1 MSTRRRVGAM
11 VALLVLLLGLA
22 ACGTDAPNADTG
34 GDPGQSQSPDK
45 ATDPPTSSPT
55 KKGTPAA
62 VSEELR
68 FTSETLDGDA
78 FDGTKLAGKDA
89 VLWFWAPWCTEC
101 RREAPH
107 VARSQAQRPGVVFVG
122 VAGLG
127 ETDDMRDFVDDYDVD
142 GFEHVADVDGSLW
155 QRFGVV
161 QQPAYA
167 FIDDSGKVEVFR
179 GELGEDGL
187 AERVDAL
194 TGN

>member
-1 MSTRRRVGAM
+1 MSTARRGATLF
-11 VALLVLLLGLA
+11 ALVLVLGLG
-22 ACGTDAPNADTG
+22 ACGTGSQSADQAVDMDQRTTADEATDAPTG
-34 GDPGQSQSPDK
+34 SP
-45 ATDPPTSSPT
+45 SE
-55 KKGTPAA
+55 KGTPAA

-68 FTSETLDGDA
+68 FTSETLDGAA
-78 FDGTKLAGKDA
+78 FDGTELAGKDA
-89 VLWFWAPWCTEC
+89 VFWFWAPWCTEC

-107 VARSQAQRPGVVFVG
+107 VAKAQALNPGVVFVG

-127 ETDDMRDFVDDYDVD
+127 ETDDMRDFVDDYDVG
-142 GFEHVADVDGSLW
+142 GFDHVADLDGSLW

-167 FIDDSGKVEVFR
+167 FVDDSGTVEVFR

-187 AERVDAL
+187 TEGVAAL